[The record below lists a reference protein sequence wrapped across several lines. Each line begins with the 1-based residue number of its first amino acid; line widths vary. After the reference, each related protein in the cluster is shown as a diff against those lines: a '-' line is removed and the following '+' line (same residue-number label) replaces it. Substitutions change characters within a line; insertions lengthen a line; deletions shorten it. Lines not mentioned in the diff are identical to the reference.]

1 MIFVHYGSY
10 SRRRSLVTVRD
21 SHYKAETSKVLRNR
35 IAFLVL
41 VFGALVTYSV
51 VV

>member
-1 MIFVHYGSY
+1 M
-10 SRRRSLVTVRD
+10 TVRD
-21 SHYKAETSKVLRNR
+21 SRYKAETSKVLRNR

>member
-1 MIFVHYGSY
+1 M
-10 SRRRSLVTVRD
+10 TVRD
-21 SHYKAETSKVLRNR
+21 SHYKVEASKGLRNR